1 MPEPGATQIDV
12 RFPVSFFDEKG
23 HYVLQLVRIRSN
35 ELGDKMQARIVL
47 RTDVTGIF
55 PPDFSV
61 LHAYE
66 RRVIGL
72 YAAEYACM
80 RPPVDGI
87 GIALQRG
94 EVDG

>member
-1 MPEPGATQIDV
+1 MNIRRANEKDIPRLIELLEQV
-12 RFPVSFFDEKG
+12 RV
-23 HYVLQLVRIRSN
+23 VVRLN
-35 ELGDKMQARIVL
+35 
-47 RTDVTGIF
+47 VTGIF

-72 YAAEYACM
+72 YAAENACM

>member
-1 MPEPGATQIDV
+1 MCSSLSASGAMSWGDEVQVWVVV
-12 RFPVSFFDEKG
+12 R
-23 HYVLQLVRIRSN
+23 LN
-35 ELGDKMQARIVL
+35 
-47 RTDVTGIF
+47 VTGIF

-87 GIALQRG
+87 GVALQRG